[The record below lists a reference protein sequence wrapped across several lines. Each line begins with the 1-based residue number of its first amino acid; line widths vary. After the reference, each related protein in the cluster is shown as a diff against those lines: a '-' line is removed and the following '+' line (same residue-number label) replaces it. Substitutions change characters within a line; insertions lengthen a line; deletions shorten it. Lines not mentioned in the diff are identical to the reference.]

1 MWQDDAERRERTKV
15 VPIEPGSY
23 IVSPASK
30 VRAVMR
36 CTHAIHFA
44 GGIERLKRHET
55 MTVLLKIL
63 VRTSFALTANLGWGY
78 AGGGPSVSP
87 YRAKLRPRERI
98 HVSTYHVT
106 HGRVEHKR
114 SSVYNGGWELA

>member
-55 MTVLLKIL
+55 MSVLLKIL
-63 VRTSFALTANLGWGY
+63 VRTSLEVALPDVPLQSL
-78 AGGGPSVSP
+78 PSWLCWDPVP
-87 YRAKLRPRERI
+87 QTIPILVWYQKC
-98 HVSTYHVT
+98 
-106 HGRVEHKR
+106 
-114 SSVYNGGWELA
+114 

>member
-55 MTVLLKIL
+55 MTVPPKIL
-63 VRTSFALTANLGWGY
+63 VRTSFALTANY
-78 AGGGPSVSP
+78 ETRASP
-87 YRAKLRPRERI
+87 PRMCVISKKERA
-98 HVSTYHVT
+98 
-106 HGRVEHKR
+106 
-114 SSVYNGGWELA
+114 

>member
-63 VRTSFALTANLGWGY
+63 VRTSFALTANK
-78 AGGGPSVSP
+78 PSLPTRIPSTP
-87 YRAKLRPRERI
+87 NTPRR
-98 HVSTYHVT
+98 
-106 HGRVEHKR
+106 G
-114 SSVYNGGWELA
+114 NL